1 MAARPEHGR
10 TVFRCECTERPDDID
25 LIFAAVARRLPEI
38 LIAVRDLRER
48 AFVQFDGL
56 GEVEDDPVAPGFEHR
71 LDDPQH
77 LVASDQCGRMLRT
90 AQQGPEALRASAV
103 EAAFTERR
111 RSEAGQNGRAA
122 GRERGW
128 QYV

>member
-10 TVFRCECTERPDDID
+10 TVFRCERTERPDDID

-90 AQQGPEALRASAV
+90 AQQGPEALRSA
-103 EAAFTERR
+103 EHT
-111 RSEAGQNGRAA
+111 SELQSLMRIPYAVFCLKKQKHHK
-122 GRERGW
+122 E
-128 QYV
+128 

>member
-1 MAARPEHGR
+1 MRISDWSSD
-10 TVFRCECTERPDDID
+10 VCSSDL

-90 AQQGPEALRASAV
+90 AQQDPEALRARDRKS
-103 EAAFTERR
+103 TRLN
-111 RSEAGQNGRAA
+111 SSH
-122 GRERGW
+122 
-128 QYV
+128 